1 MSDGCAL
8 VEHPGHGAAALFA
21 VSRDAPPALNTYPLP
36 SVPVPR
42 ELDAS
47 AFRALP
53 VATEALERRRRIH
66 TLEAA
71 LLAHVPGAD
80 TGPEPVHLIVDG
92 MYFRQLTIPA
102 GLVVV
107 SKRHGREH
115 LCTVSRGSATVFTED
130 GMTLIQAPFSWVSP
144 AGAKRV
150 LFVHEEIVWATVHR
164 TDGET
169 VEECERDVLMDET
182 LLLGE
187 SK

>member
-1 MSDGCAL
+1 MNSDCPVVGTLSQA
-8 VEHPGHGAAALFA
+8 GAAALLMSA
-21 VSRDAPPALNTYPLP
+21 RDVAPAANAYPLP
-36 SVPVPR
+36 AYEVPR
-42 ELDAS
+42 NVTATE
-47 AFRALP
+47 FQALP
-53 VATEALERRRRIH
+53 ATAEALQNRRRIH
-66 TLEAA
+66 ALQAA
-71 LLAHVPGAD
+71 LSEVPGSAE
-80 TGPEPVHLIVDG
+80 GPEPVHLIVDG

-164 TDGET
+164 TEGKT
-169 VEECERDVLMDET
+169 VEECELDVLMDET